1 MNFLSPGAFF
11 LGLLLPV
18 IVAFYLLK
26 LRRVE
31 QEVSSTYLW
40 RRMIRDVEANAP
52 WQRLRFNWLM
62 VLQLL
67 FLAALIL
74 ALTRPFT
81 WAEGAGGQAAI
92 FILDTSAS
100 MSAKDVSPNRLESAK
115 QRAGQLI
122 DGLPDTARVTLIEA
136 GKEAN
141 VRLSASL
148 DRRQAHQALESIHG
162 GTGSSDMAVAL
173 QLASAI
179 AARQSGAEV
188 IVLSD
193 GRVEIPKQMNL
204 KGALRYIPFGLS
216 GENLAISML
225 NLEPE
230 PGNAG
235 LTAFIQVTNYGEK
248 PANRHLSVLADGQLV
263 NAFDLTKIDPGLPR
277 SIIAEGLPAD
287 SQVVEARLDPSETD
301 ALPLDD
307 QATAVHT
314 AAATLPVQLVTSGNL
329 FIQTALRLLPG
340 VAVTEQQIDGT
351 ADEPV
356 GTPQAAATASAAPL
370 PSPTPATAL
379 ASTSPTLTIYDGL
392 VPGSLP
398 ETGNLLFIAPPGST
412 EFFTTTGLVENLT
425 VRAVDPADLLL
436 QNISLDQVNILDA
449 VQIPLPAWATPV
461 VAGDLTTTGESGQNA
476 ENIPLIFRGE
486 VQGRRIVVIAFDL
499 RHSDLPLQVAFPLLW
514 TNLIDWLAPGAG
526 GLLPPQVNPGETLTF
541 RAPGASSG
549 SSASVTRPDGKTVP
563 VQTDGGQ
570 FVYND
575 TDQIG
580 LYDVHFASDGQNAP
594 ADVRFAVNLFSPPE
608 STLKPAANL
617 PNITA
622 QNGAASGNQQQ
633 SRHEWWRPLAFLALG
648 LLMGEWLVYQRAAL
662 VQIKDRL
669 RNWAK
674 FGSSANLPRK
684 EKTGLR

>member
-1 MNFLSPGAFF
+1 MNFIAPGAFF

-40 RRMIRDVEANAP
+40 RRMVRDVEANAP

-115 QRAGQLI
+115 RRAGQLI
-122 DGLPDTARVTLIEA
+122 DDLPDTARVTLIEA

-148 DRRQAHQALESIHG
+148 DRRQAHQALDSIQG

-193 GRVEIPKQMNL
+193 GRVAIPKQMNL

-248 PANRHLSVLADGQLV
+248 SVSRHLSVLVDGQLV
-263 NAFDLTKIDPGLPR
+263 NAFDLAEIDPGLPR

-307 QATAVHT
+307 QAAAVHS

-329 FIQTALRLLPG
+329 FIQTALHLLPG
-340 VAVTEQQIDGT
+340 VTVTEQQIDRT
-351 ADEPV
+351 VDEP
-356 GTPQAAATASAAPL
+356 GGPPQASATPGAAPL
-370 PSPTPATAL
+370 PSPTPAAL
-379 ASTSPTLTIYDGL
+379 ASTTPALTIFDG
-392 VPGSLP
+392 VTPDALP
-398 ETGNLLFIAPPGST
+398 STGNLLFIAPPGAT
-412 EFFTTTGLVENLT
+412 EYFTPTGLVENPT
-425 VRAVDPADLLL
+425 VRAVDPADPLL
-436 QNISLDQVNILDA
+436 QNISLDQVSILDA
-449 VQIPLPAWATPV
+449 VQIALPAWATPV
-461 VAGDLTTTGESGQNA
+461 VAGDLAATDKNGQNT

-526 GLLPPQVNPGETLTF
+526 GIVPPQVNPGETLTF
-541 RAPGASSG
+541 RSPGGSSVP
-549 SSASVTRPDGKTVP
+549 SASVTRPDGKTVP
-563 VQTDGGQ
+563 VQTDGNQ

-580 LYDVHFASDGQNAP
+580 LYQLHFTGADQNAP
-594 ADVRFAVNLFSPPE
+594 ADVRFAVNLFSPQE

-617 PNITA
+617 PNIAA
-622 QNGAASGNQQQ
+622 QTGTASGSQQQ
-633 SRHEWWRPLAFLALG
+633 SRHEWWRSLAFLALG

-669 RNWAK
+669 LHWAK
-674 FGSSANLPRK
+674 FGPPANPPRK